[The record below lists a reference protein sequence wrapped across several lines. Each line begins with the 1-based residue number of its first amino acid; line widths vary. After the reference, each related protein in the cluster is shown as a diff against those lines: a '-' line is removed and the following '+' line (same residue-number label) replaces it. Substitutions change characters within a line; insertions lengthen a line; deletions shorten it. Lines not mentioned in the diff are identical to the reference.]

1 MVEEENESLD
11 GSEFSFLENIH
22 TSPHS
27 VSSFAMPI
35 MMTNTKSLEE
45 QVLTIAQTFEELMKS
60 MKEREALKDTQITFL
75 MDKMGNTFGLNHE
88 DEIFKP

>member
-1 MVEEENESLD
+1 
-11 GSEFSFLENIH
+11 
-22 TSPHS
+22 
-27 VSSFAMPI
+27 

-45 QVLTIAQTFEELMKS
+45 QVLTIAQTLEELMKS

-75 MDKMGNTFGLNHE
+75 LYKMGNTFGLNHE